1 MAVIEQRVVN
11 ERPKIGPRGGGGG
24 GAARPEPEAEAAAGA
39 PAKSKKKLVVI
50 LGVVVAIVAAAA
62 YYFLVMSKADAAA
75 EPAAP
80 EPGAVHK
87 VEAMSINL
95 ADGRYLRIAVGLQ
108 LTLDGAAGHGG
119 EFDDSK
125 ARNAIIDLFSGLPV
139 AEVAPGEAR
148 EALRKE
154 LATTLEESYHGGVM
168 DVYLIDFVTQ

>member
-11 ERPKIGPRGGGGG
+11 ERPKIAPRGGG
-24 GAARPEPEAEAAAGA
+24 GAARPEPESSAAATAA
-39 PAKSKKKLVVI
+39 PKKSKKKLFLIVGVVI
-50 LGVVVAIVAAAA
+50 VLAAAAA

-75 EPAAP
+75 EHPAP

-108 LTLDGAAGHGG
+108 LTAGDAGHGGG

-125 ARNAIIDLFSGLPV
+125 ARNAIIDQFTGLTI
-139 AEVAPGEAR
+139 AEVSPIEAR
-148 EALRKE
+148 EALRVQ
-154 LATTLEESYHGGVM
+154 LATTLDESYHGEVM
-168 DVYLIDFVTQ
+168 DVFLTDFVFQ

>member
-11 ERPKIGPRGGGGG
+11 ERPKIGPRGGA
-24 GAARPEPEAEAAAGA
+24 GAARPEPEAEAAAT
-39 PAKSKKKLVVI
+39 PKKSKKKLMLI
-50 LGVVVAIVAAAA
+50 LGVVVVLVAAAA
-62 YYFLVMSKADAAA
+62 YYFLVLSKADAAA
-75 EPAAP
+75 EPVEP

-108 LTLDGAAGHGG
+108 LTLDGAAGDGG

-125 ARNAIIDLFSGLPV
+125 ARNAIIDLYSGRPV

-148 EALRKE
+148 EALRQE
-154 LATTLEESYHGGVM
+154 LAATLEESYHGGVM

>member
-11 ERPKIGPRGGGGG
+11 ERPKIGPRGGA
-24 GAARPEPEAEAAAGA
+24 GAARPEPEAEAAAT
-39 PAKSKKKLVVI
+39 PKKSKKKLMLI
-50 LGVVVAIVAAAA
+50 LGVVVVLVAAAA
-62 YYFLVMSKADAAA
+62 YYFLVLSKADAAA
-75 EPAAP
+75 EPVEP

-125 ARNAIIDLFSGLPV
+125 ARNAIIDLYSGRPV

-148 EALRKE
+148 EALRQE
-154 LATTLEESYHGGVM
+154 LAATLEESYHGGVM

>member
-11 ERPKIGPRGGGGG
+11 ERPKIGPRGGGG
-24 GAARPEPEAEAAAGA
+24 AARPEPEAEVEAT
-39 PAKSKKKLVVI
+39 PKKSKKKLLLI
-50 LGVVVAIVAAAA
+50 LGVVVVLAAAAA

-125 ARNAIIDLFSGLPV
+125 ARNAIIDLFSGRPV

-148 EALRKE
+148 EALRQE

>member
-11 ERPKIGPRGGGGG
+11 ERPKIGPRGGGG
-24 GAARPEPEAEAAAGA
+24 AARPEPEAEVEAT
-39 PAKSKKKLVVI
+39 PKKSKKKLLLI
-50 LGVVVAIVAAAA
+50 LGVVVVLAAAAA
-62 YYFLVMSKADAAA
+62 YYFLVMAKGSAAA

-108 LTLDGAAGHGG
+108 LTLDGGTDGHGG

-125 ARNAIIDLFSGLPV
+125 ARNAIIDLFSGRPV

-148 EALRKE
+148 EALRQE

>member
-11 ERPKIGPRGGGGG
+11 ERPKIGPRGGGG
-24 GAARPEPEAEAAAGA
+24 AARPEPEAEAVA
-39 PAKSKKKLVVI
+39 PPKKSKKKLVVI
-50 LGVVVAIVAAAA
+50 LGVVVVLVAAAA
-62 YYFLVMSKADAAA
+62 YYFLVLSKADAAA
-75 EPAAP
+75 EPVEP
-80 EPGAVHK
+80 EPGLVHK

-108 LTLDGAAGHGG
+108 LTADGAAGHGG

-125 ARNAIIDLFSGLPV
+125 ARNAIIDLYSGRPV

-148 EALRKE
+148 EALRQE
-154 LATTLEESYHGGVM
+154 LAATLEESYHGGVM